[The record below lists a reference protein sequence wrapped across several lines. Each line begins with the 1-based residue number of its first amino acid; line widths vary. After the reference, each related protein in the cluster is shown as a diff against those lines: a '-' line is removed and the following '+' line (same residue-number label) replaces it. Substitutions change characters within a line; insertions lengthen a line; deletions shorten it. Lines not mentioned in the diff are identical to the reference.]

1 MSVTK
6 LAVPFLALMVAL
18 TACGGNSQ
26 PAGGAGGSVA
36 AGGAGGAPGPTSG
49 SGGSLGAGGS
59 QAPALGGAGGM
70 VAAGGTTGAGG
81 TTAPDGSAGSDSGA
95 GGLAIDG
102 GLDTA
107 DLRPETGV
115 GLPGD
120 ARAND
125 TAAMVICPKQVS
137 GGKVPGVSAADFCAT
152 FETACMFNNLGV
164 AGQPGEIQRSF
175 RRTPGVPDGPALLRR
190 ERRQQ
195 EQLCAR
201 LRVGHPVLFAYFL
214 SAQSL

>member
-164 AGQPGEIQRSF
+164 HYSSTADCLAKYNALSAAHQAC
-175 RRTPGVPDGPALLRR
+175 RTA
-190 ERRQQ
+190 
-195 EQLCAR
+195 QLCYVVNGGSKSSCVPAS
-201 LRVGHPVLFAYFL
+201 GWATPFCSPIF
-214 SAQSL
+214 